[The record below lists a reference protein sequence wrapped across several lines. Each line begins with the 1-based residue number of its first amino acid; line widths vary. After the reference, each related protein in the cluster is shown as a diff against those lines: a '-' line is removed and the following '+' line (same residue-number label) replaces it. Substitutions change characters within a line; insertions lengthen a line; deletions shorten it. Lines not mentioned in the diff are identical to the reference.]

1 MDADDAAV
9 RHARYVIL
17 QLAEVAVLRTM
28 VAAIYQPVEKVPW
41 ITGAG
46 LHDDGLAL

>member
-1 MDADDAAV
+1 MSKLNE
-9 RHARYVIL
+9 R
-17 QLAEVAVLRTM
+17 VALITGAGRGIGRSI
-28 VAAIYQPVEKVPW
+28 AIAYQPGEKVPW